1 MKYLEG
7 NNNYDKRVSDS
18 EIIIDKERNK
28 DETNKDI
35 SNRNYTNNESKVA
48 DPVITTRSGRIVNK
62 PKHLD
67 MYET

>member
-48 DPVITTRSGRIVNK
+48 DPVITTCSGRIVNK